1 MAMMRK
7 AQASMEYLLVAGLI
21 VLVIL
26 PSIYIF
32 YSYSH
37 RSNEEIRQSQLNKI
51 GRGIV
56 DAAEKVYYLGG
67 PSKTTLDATMPEGI
81 KNMEIWCNQEL
92 VFFLADGSEIS
103 FKSRVNITSEIPN
116 YESRCCYN
124 FTKED
129 YSPGLKHV
137 IVEAKGDNVLVRIE

>member
-1 MAMMRK
+1 
-7 AQASMEYLLVAGLI
+7 MEYLLVAGL
-21 VLVIL
+21 VMLVIL

-67 PSKTTLDATMPEGI
+67 PSKTTFDATMPDGI
-81 KNMEIWCNQEL
+81 INMEIWCNQEL
-92 VFFLADGSEIS
+92 VFFLADGSEVS
-103 FKSRVNITSEIPN
+103 FKSMVNITTEISN
-116 YESRCCYN
+116 YNGRRCYD
-124 FTKED
+124 FTEED
-129 YSPGLKHV
+129 YSPGLKQI
-137 IVEAKGDNVLVRIE
+137 IVEANGDNVLVKIE